1 MKRYALTYQLPE
13 LTHLA
18 PEHFTAVS
26 LPEAAEQA
34 SRHIMDTWGSGVT
47 QCMIRETEA
56 VFSVPFKAVLREVS
70 PRPDGNRAN

>member
-1 MKRYALTYQLPE
+1 MKRYALTYQIPDLP
-13 LTHLA
+13 HLA
-18 PEHFTAVS
+18 PEHFTAAS

-34 SRHIMDTWGSGVT
+34 SRHMMDTWGSGVT

-56 VFSVPFKAVLREVS
+56 VFSVPFTALLREVP